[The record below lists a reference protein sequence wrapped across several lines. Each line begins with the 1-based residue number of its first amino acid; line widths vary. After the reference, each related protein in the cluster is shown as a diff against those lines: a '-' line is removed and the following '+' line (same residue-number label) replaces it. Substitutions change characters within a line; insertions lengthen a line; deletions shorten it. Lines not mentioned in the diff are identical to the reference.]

1 MRFKT
6 FKTNQQ
12 TLYIFCT
19 QKRWDEVWSK
29 VYG

>member
-1 MRFKT
+1 MRYKT
-6 FKTNQQ
+6 FKTNQPG
-12 TLYIFCT
+12 LYIHCT